1 MPPQILDM
9 GLPGSMP
16 FAGDSSDLVIKDPG
30 YNRPYFAESGPNR
43 GQKVVVLNTGRT
55 RYDAKVGRE
64 VPVYREMPVANL
76 QRRGISPLVFN
87 ATTSLRKQEW
97 IMLDLVVLKAARER
111 LRAWG
116 DLAAANTYG
125 GFNGM
130 SKLILEHET
139 MSDPGEAQIDMDA
152 LTEGRT
158 DSPTYQLE
166 GLPLPI
172 THSDFWFGSRRLA
185 ASRTTGTPLDTTMA
199 EASGRRVAETIEQL
213 TIGTL
218 TGPTWGTAASYG
230 RTPQVY
236 GYTNFTNRNTKTN
249 LTTPTGSNPEVT
261 LADVLAMRSQLYSD
275 RFYGPYML
283 YHSTDWDVYMDND
296 YARLGGNNASMTL
309 RDRLRKIEGIQDV
322 RRLDFLRSSTNPFTL
337 LMVQMTSDVA
347 RAVNGM
353 DITTV
358 QWESMGGMRVNFK
371 VMCIMVPQLRADFN
385 GNCGIVHAT
394 TA

>member
-1 MPPQILDM
+1 MPVLDLA
-9 GLPGSMP
+9 LPGAVP
-16 FAGDSSDLVIKDPG
+16 VGDISSRVIEDTG
-30 YNRPYFAESGPNR
+30 YSRPYIADTGPHR
-43 GQKVVVLNTGRT
+43 GHRCVVLNTGKKK
-55 RYDAKVGRE
+55 YDSKENRDLAVYRE
-64 VPVYREMPVANL
+64 VPIANL
-76 QRRGISPLVFN
+76 MRRGINLPVFN

-97 IMLDLVVLKAARER
+97 LLLDQVVLKAARER

-116 DLAAANTYG
+116 DLAAANTFG

-139 MSDPGEAQIDMDA
+139 MSDPGEAIIDMDA
-152 LTEGRT
+152 LTDGRT

-172 THSDFWFGSRRLA
+172 IHSDFWFGSRRLA
-185 ASRTTGTPLDTTMA
+185 ASRSTGTPLDTTMA
-199 EASGRRVAETIEQL
+199 EASGRRVAETLEKL

-218 TGPTWGTAASYG
+218 TGPTWGTATDYG
-230 RTPQVY
+230 RTPTVY

-261 LADVLAMRSQLYSD
+261 VSDVLAMRSQLYSD
-275 RFYGPYML
+275 KFYGPYML

-296 YARLGGNNASMTL
+296 YARLGGSNANMTL

-322 RRLDFLRSSTNPFTL
+322 RRLDFLASATNPFTL
-337 LMVQMTSDVA
+337 LMVQMTSDVC

-353 DITTV
+353 DITTI

-371 VMCIMVPQLRADFN
+371 VMTIQVPQLRADFS
-385 GNCGIVHAT
+385 GNCGILHAT
-394 TA
+394 TS

>member
-1 MPPQILDM
+1 MQVLDLA
-9 GLPGSMP
+9 LPGAVP
-16 FAGDSSDLVIKDPG
+16 VGDISSRVIEDTG
-30 YNRPYFAESGPNR
+30 YSRPYIADTGPHR
-43 GQKVVVLNTGRT
+43 GHRCVVLNTGKKK
-55 RYDAKVGRE
+55 YDSKENRDLAVYRE
-64 VPVYREMPVANL
+64 VPIANL
-76 QRRGISPLVFN
+76 MRRGINLPVFN

-97 IMLDLVVLKAARER
+97 LLLDQVVLKAARER

-116 DLAAANTYG
+116 DLAAANTFG

-139 MSDPGEAQIDMDA
+139 MSDPGEAIIDMDA
-152 LTEGRT
+152 LTDGRT

-172 THSDFWFGSRRLA
+172 IHSDFWFGSRRLA
-185 ASRTTGTPLDTTMA
+185 ASRSTGTPLDTTMA
-199 EASGRRVAETIEQL
+199 EASGRRVAETLEKL

-218 TGPTWGTAASYG
+218 TGPTWGTATDYG
-230 RTPQVY
+230 RTPTVY

-261 LADVLAMRSQLYSD
+261 VSDVLAMRSQLYSD
-275 RFYGPYML
+275 KFYGPYML

-296 YARLGGNNASMTL
+296 YARLGGSNANMTL

-322 RRLDFLRSSTNPFTL
+322 RRLDFLASATNPFTL
-337 LMVQMTSDVA
+337 LMVQMTSDVC

-353 DITTV
+353 DITTI

-371 VMCIMVPQLRADFN
+371 VMTIQVPQLRADFS
-385 GNCGIVHAT
+385 GNCGILHAT
-394 TA
+394 TS